1 MEEIKK
7 ELKIERLWKFF
18 KKKVM
23 RGKYYVGFLDFKE
36 SVIKPFLTGNRAWI
50 AGAIVFV
57 IRHKHYSIS
66 NFANIFQIISRI
78 SGCDINC

>member
-1 MEEIKK
+1 MDEIKK

-36 SVIKPFLTGNRAWI
+36 SVTKFFTDISIYKPELKGFYL
-50 AGAIVFV
+50 
-57 IRHKHYSIS
+57 
-66 NFANIFQIISRI
+66 RI
-78 SGCDINC
+78 SSS